1 VEEAVRSEEAAVTM
15 QRAVRRFLLQ
25 LQQQQSEERPRKR
38 AKKSKAARRKKPK
51 SQPVTT
57 ATASSTT
64 ITAYPP
70 QQQQPHWLWRSLRAY
85 SAQERAVS
93 VQLLLSDSKLDT
105 GRLLPHAVRFLGNL
119 LMPQPQQPASA
130 AAVEQTCAVVQH
142 LLLGGTSVVS
152 EDATAHVYRYWPW
165 WCRQLYRCR
174 SSATSTATAA
184 LAHTAV
190 ALVLRATVATAD
202 EQAAAQRELQLRARC
217 CLWRKPLTSNGNNS
231 QPDPDLSPLAC
242 LIGAHFFGSISGGG
256 DPNRDLQL
264 LVDPTS
270 ECVVRVVLVEPPEAK
285 ASSKGGEDEEKD
297 PEHHHRLP
305 PEPQQM
311 QQVSSNNS
319 SHPEEMESSY
329 EQEEDEDD
337 DDEDHH
343 NHDEDDDEEGG
354 EEGED
359 HHHDHHDEE
368 NCEEQIID
376 DDGEDEDGDD
386 SDDASHGMIVDD
398 EGHVVLEAEDAM
410 DVQDD
415 EVLIVPAAAPA
426 APKTTISTLA
436 PPLPERRRLFVSAA
450 MQVLSV
456 QHQQLHHHHAANSR
470 NDHNHSNSIASN
482 YYCTAENELLK
493 SVCQMVRP
501 DHANKKQLLESMQ
514 VILRRAPTQEEFFRG
529 SLSRNPVQCSVL
541 MGGSH
546 NIDNEPTVADLR
558 AHIANDLQMADS
570 AELIEILLC
579 NKILNVNLKL
589 RVVRQVLW
597 KNHLV
602 EGGSTGTSGNIFA
615 SGGSILLSSSGQQLR
630 VTADTPVESLPPMVA
645 TYRLA
650 GVDGE
655 ATEDT
660 VDVLADPEA
669 VDEAATAEERE
680 ERLEAE
686 YSITRLVTEGGRGV
700 VVLLR
705 SIQNCVHDT
714 LRRIRRD
721 DVEGQLL
728 LMDEDNDEAS
738 SKNNNPSRTKFK
750 SSPPCHGLVLLRHCA
765 KLASNRK
772 LLLQARAPTVLLTL
786 LLEVLKV
793 LEGGGGA
800 AATVESS
807 SSNPTAEIL
816 QELIESLTSDISTTE
831 SLAAAAVSNDDDVG
845 YESDL
850 AQDAAS
856 MPLLLESI
864 ETIALSPPLRGII
877 AKLLPFLTYGQ
888 VEMSRELAQHFA
900 THIDVEALARVCEK
914 EGDNGDDSQQQTRS
928 AILMN
933 TFVQTAIS
941 LPANSVCNTLRSAL
955 INCGLVERLATF
967 IVQDMPKLPAPWS
980 PALWQRGE
988 LPLADGPAPPEVK
1001 RKGGKASSSSI
1012 NRNQQRP
1019 NKAQLEDAWRNYYR
1033 RGGVRTAF
1041 KILTGLCR
1049 QHGPTQAR
1057 IAMFADFLR
1066 ACHWLEGTSDSST
1079 ANVDTSGMGLLA
1091 ETLLDGMT
1099 EDNEEVA
1106 KMVRSA
1112 RKKTQL
1118 RKKELAQERRNL
1130 MLSQM
1135 SNYRPAAG
1143 AVVEAED
1150 APAGGSVARS
1160 GFASILAPVVGLFQ
1174 SNPASAGST
1183 SSPAAASRPTAASA
1197 AAKRSSRKGKTDK
1210 SAEKPAWL
1218 AEAEMMEDETG
1229 LTCAVCQEGRTLQPA
1244 EPLGLY
1250 AYLKKISI
1258 PIEQCG
1264 SRASIDGFTLLKAL
1278 PTSLPPSLFGSTDI
1292 EEWYITAKTSAE
1304 NLSSNALPTLTTT
1317 SGSGRRNSIFT
1328 TTVSAGNGIHFKCHR
1343 LARQADRNHPK
1354 APKSEWE
1361 GAALRNSRVACN
1373 IILPLVSSHSS
1384 KVPLMAVDTALTEHQ
1399 VALTNML
1406 GVTPKSLLWTV
1417 LHDVRFLILRMAYG
1431 ESLSTDCGGGSIAS
1445 NCQLIFYQFIMAD
1458 MFDKDAQVDQ
1468 PEHSRQARGLAAG
1481 LLSACAIVSAKD
1493 YLANS
1498 SSLTRAIADAAPMA
1512 AITSLVFHNNHA
1524 DGLSA
1529 ESTSSEEAARPHPK
1543 RQWLAGRDFF
1553 LQALLICAGRR
1564 HARGMEGSGC
1574 QSSSR
1579 SGGSRL
1585 RSSSFADWDE
1595 TEVELEVEASAS
1607 STDAAGRPASS
1618 LSRKRGRSSS
1628 NKPTVEDF
1636 RHALRPMIIY
1646 YAIMDQLSSEF
1657 CLTMDDV
1664 QIQESAERMATV
1676 ITECQRSRSIQEL
1689 FRRANVTMNHDDII
1703 AYLQKG
1709 MVVAY

>member
-1 VEEAVRSEEAAVTM
+1 M
-15 QRAVRRFLLQ
+15 
-25 LQQQQSEERPRKR
+25 
-38 AKKSKAARRKKPK
+38 
-51 SQPVTT
+51 
-57 ATASSTT
+57 
-64 ITAYPP
+64 
-70 QQQQPHWLWRSLRAY
+70 
-85 SAQERAVS
+85 
-93 VQLLLSDSKLDT
+93 
-105 GRLLPHAVRFLGNL
+105 
-119 LMPQPQQPASA
+119 
-130 AAVEQTCAVVQH
+130 
-142 LLLGGTSVVS
+142 
-152 EDATAHVYRYWPW
+152 
-165 WCRQLYRCR
+165 
-174 SSATSTATAA
+174 
-184 LAHTAV
+184 

-202 EQAAAQRELQLRARC
+202 EQAAAQRELQRRARH
-217 CLWRKPLTSNGNNS
+217 CLWRRKPLTANSNSS
-231 QPDPDLSPLAC
+231 QSDPDLSPLAC
-242 LIGAHFFGSISGGG
+242 LIGAHFFGSITGG

-270 ECVVRVVLVEPPEAK
+270 DCVVRVVLLEPPEVK
-285 ASSKGGEDEEKD
+285 ASSKKGHHETGGEEQE
-297 PEHHHRLP
+297 EHHHSSP
-305 PEPQQM
+305 PEPQQL
-311 QQVSSNNS
+311 QQLSSNNS

-337 DDEDHH
+337 DDEDHHH

-376 DDGEDEDGDD
+376 DDFEDEDGDD
-386 SDDASHGMIVDD
+386 GDDNSHGMIVDD
-398 EGHVVLEAEDAM
+398 EGHVVLDAEDAM

-426 APKTTISTLA
+426 APKTASSTLA

-456 QHQQLHHHHAANSR
+456 QQQQQHSQHHHHAANSR

-493 SVCQMVRP
+493 SVCLMVRP

-597 KNHLV
+597 KNHLL

-630 VTADTPVESLPPMVA
+630 VTADTPVESLPPLVA

-660 VDVLADPEA
+660 VDELADPEA
-669 VDEAATAEERE
+669 VDEAATPEERE

-686 YSITRLVTEGGRGV
+686 YGITRLVTEGGRGV
-700 VVLLR
+700 FVLLR
-705 SIQNCVHDT
+705 SVQNCVNDT

-721 DVEGQLL
+721 DVESQLL
-728 LMDEDNDEAS
+728 LMDDGDAAADGDS

-750 SSPPCHGLVLLRHCA
+750 SSPPCFGLVLLRHCA

-793 LEGGGGA
+793 LEGGGSGGA
-800 AATVESS
+800 AAAVESCS

-888 VEMSRELAQHFA
+888 VEMSCELAQHFA

-914 EGDNGDDSQQQTRS
+914 GDNGDDSQQQTRS

-933 TFVQTAIS
+933 TFVQTAMS

-967 IVQDMPKLPAPWS
+967 IVQDMPKHPAPWS
-980 PALWQRGE
+980 PALWQKGE
-988 LPLADGPAPPEVK
+988 LPVGDGLAPPSEAK
-1001 RKGGKASSSSI
+1001 RKGGKAPSSSI
-1012 NRNQQRP
+1012 HKNQQRP

-1099 EDNEEVA
+1099 EDNEEVT

-1143 AVVEAED
+1143 AVVESDD
-1150 APAGGSVARS
+1150 APAGSGGSVARS

-1183 SSPAAASRPTAASA
+1183 SSPAAASRPTAAASA

-1244 EPLGLY
+1244 EPLGMY

-1258 PIEQCG
+1258 PMEQCG

-1317 SGSGRRNSIFT
+1317 SGSGRRSSIFT

-1373 IILPLVSSHSS
+1373 VILPLVSSHSS

-1431 ESLSTDCGGGSIAS
+1431 EALSTDCGGGSIAS

-1595 TEVELEVEASAS
+1595 TEVEFEVEASAS

-1664 QIQESAERMATV
+1664 QIQESAERMANV
-1676 ITECQRSRSIQEL
+1676 ITECQRARSIQEL
-1689 FRRANVTMNHDDII
+1689 FRRANITMSHDDII
-1703 AYLQKG
+1703 AFLQKG